1 MAKKKAATEFNMSE
15 AIRAILTENPKMSNK
30 EVKEAILAKHPSVK
44 INDNSFA
51 VAYYTGRKKLFGLS
65 GSKSKRSKKRN
76 LVAKAA
82 KSAVRP
88 TASLAVL
95 QLAAKFLGEAGSAEV
110 AMEAIKQ
117 VQALQVK

>member
-1 MAKKKAATEFNMSE
+1 MAKKKAAAEFNMSE
-15 AIRAILTENPKMSNK
+15 AIRGILTENPKLSNK
-30 EVKEAILAKHPSVK
+30 EVKEAILAKHPTAK

-65 GSKSKRSKKRN
+65 GSKSKRSKKTN
-76 LVAKAA
+76 LIA
-82 KSAVRP
+82 KSAKPASRP
-88 TASLAVL
+88 AVSLAAL
-95 QLAAKFLGEAGSAEV
+95 QTAAKFLSEVGSVDV